1 LYIIV
6 GAFLGAI
13 GQSIRVIIGVKKENE
28 RIANRKKEMKDWLD
42 LKRLLVSLI
51 IGLKRLLVSL
61 IIGAIAG
68 CLGAILLL
76 GAAVNKEFL
85 LGLVAIGYAGTDFI
99 EGIMRSHL
107 PK

>member
-1 LYIIV
+1 MYIVV

-28 RIANRKKEMKDWLD
+28 RIANKKKEMKDWLD
-42 LKRLLVSLI
+42 
-51 IGLKRLLVSL
+51 LKRLLVSL

-76 GAAVNKEFL
+76 GTAVNKEFL

>member
-42 LKRLLVSLI
+42 
-51 IGLKRLLVSL
+51 LKRLLVSL

>member
-51 IGLKRLLVSL
+51 IVVQIS
-61 IIGAIAG
+61 
-68 CLGAILLL
+68 
-76 GAAVNKEFL
+76 
-85 LGLVAIGYAGTDFI
+85 
-99 EGIMRSHL
+99 
-107 PK
+107 